1 MESYEEIVESV
12 LMKLWDVL
20 HDLEVIL
27 PQRSDYF
34 RVSIFGSS
42 RVKPGDKIYQD
53 VRFLAKELAEKGCD
67 IVTGGGPGL
76 MEAANLGAKDGNIRG
91 VVKSFG
97 LPIELPIGE
106 EKNPYLDRETLH
118 RSFFSRLHHFV
129 FLSSA
134 FVAMPGGIGTLLEII
149 TIWQLLQVKKLKDR
163 PLILVGSLWKGL
175 FHWMEEEMLKNH
187 YLSEED
193 LKLPILVED
202 VKEVLPIIEKSLKEF
217 QSNLRRFV

>member
-27 PQRSDYF
+27 PQRGDYF

-42 RVKPGDKIYQD
+42 RVKPGDKIYED

-106 EKNPYLDRETLH
+106 AKNPYLDRETLH

-163 PLILVGSLWKGL
+163 PLILVGPMWKGL

>member
-1 MESYEEIVESV
+1 MERYGEIVESV
-12 LMKLWDVL
+12 LTKLWDVL

-27 PQRSDYF
+27 PQRDDYF

-42 RVKPGDKIYQD
+42 RVKSGDKIYKD
-53 VRFLAKELAEKGCD
+53 VRFLAKELAVMGCD

-76 MEAANLGAKDGNIRG
+76 MEAANKGAKDGNKRG

-106 EKNPYLDRETLH
+106 TQNPYLDKATLH

-134 FVAMPGGIGTLLEII
+134 FVAMPGGIGTLLEIV
-149 TIWQLLQVKKLKDR
+149 TIWQLLQVKKLKNR
-163 PLILVGSLWKGL
+163 PLILVGDIWKGMIK
-175 FHWMEEEMLKNH
+175 WMEEEMARNLFV
-187 YLSEED
+187 SEKD
-193 LKLPILVED
+193 LKLPIIVNN
-202 VKEVLPIIEKSLKEF
+202 VKDAIPPIEKALKKF
-217 QSNLRRFV
+217 QANLRRTV

>member
-42 RVKPGDKIYQD
+42 RVQPGDKIYED
-53 VRFLAKELAEKGCD
+53 VRFLARELALKGCD

-97 LPIELPIGE
+97 LPIELPTGE
-106 EKNPYLDRETLH
+106 AKNPYLDRETLH
-118 RSFFSRLHHFV
+118 KSFFSRLHHFV

-163 PLILVGSLWKGL
+163 PLILVGSVWEGL
-175 FHWMEEEMLKNH
+175 FDWMRREMLQNN
-187 YLSEED
+187 YIYEED
-193 LKLPILVED
+193 LKLPILVKD
-202 VKEVLPIIEKSLKEF
+202 VKEVLPIIEKALKEF
-217 QSNLRRFV
+217 QSDLRRFV

>member
-42 RVKPGDKIYQD
+42 RVKAGDKIYED

-106 EKNPYLDRETLH
+106 TKNPYLDRETLH

-163 PLILVGSLWKGL
+163 PLILVGSIWKGL
-175 FHWMEEEMLKNH
+175 FHWMEEEMLKNN